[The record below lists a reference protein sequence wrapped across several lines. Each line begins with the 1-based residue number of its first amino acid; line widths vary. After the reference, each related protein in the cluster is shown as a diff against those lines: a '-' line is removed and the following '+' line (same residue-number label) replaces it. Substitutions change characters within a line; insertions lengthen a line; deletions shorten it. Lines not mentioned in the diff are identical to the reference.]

1 MRILALFM
9 ICAALVIISESYL
22 SGRRA
27 AVRAAKRDAALISA
41 VSRGIK
47 EGRGRLSDVLSSD
60 CADILGDPELY
71 ALFFGTDGSLRDDI
85 EKRIAESGTVL
96 MPNKAALCDF
106 FKSIRMGDETDKIRD
121 EVCRG
126 AEALAAEHER
136 RERICRTVCASFAA
150 SLILLLI

>member
-27 AVRAAKRDAALISA
+27 AVRAAKRDAALVSA

-85 EKRIAESGTVL
+85 EKRIAESCTVL

-106 FKSIRMGDETDKIRD
+106 FKSIRLGDETDKIRD